1 MCDRLHL
8 SGCRLL
14 NSAEACAHCQM
25 KPLSM
30 LSRWVVLQS
39 PLWVLM
45 AMCAF
50 HFARQPKAMQHETGW
65 VSDAVGKGAAGSVVF
80 QTTGEIRLTSSG
92 TDLWNEADSAY
103 MVYRPITTTAE
114 LMVRVDTRVGQRGVH
129 GFAKAA
135 LAMRAGIKAD
145 APFVALAVTS
155 ERPTQSGMRPPTVV
169 QLLRQSRGSVTT
181 FRGAD
186 YLRPNGIWS
195 SEEERRQGMSSTHFP
210 KMDGDTVPMVWLR
223 IIVCLKSSKPTAI
236 GFISSAGH
244 AGEALGNWTSMG
256 DVELPRELAMQMA
269 SMPSTQ
275 ALNQS
280 GNLSLGGLTGM
291 PVAALML
298 TRGPYTRSTQSSSV
312 TFSHFSVSRVPQKQE
327 CRG

>member
-1 MCDRLHL
+1 
-8 SGCRLL
+8 
-14 NSAEACAHCQM
+14 M

-135 LAMRAGIKAD
+135 LAMRAESRQ
-145 APFVALAVTS
+145 T
-155 ERPTQSGMRPPTVV
+155 R
-169 QLLRQSRGSVTT
+169 LLSPWQ
-181 FRGAD
+181 
-186 YLRPNGIWS
+186 
-195 SEEERRQGMSSTHFP
+195 
-210 KMDGDTVPMVWLR
+210 
-223 IIVCLKSSKPTAI
+223 
-236 GFISSAGH
+236 
-244 AGEALGNWTSMG
+244 
-256 DVELPRELAMQMA
+256 
-269 SMPSTQ
+269 
-275 ALNQS
+275 
-280 GNLSLGGLTGM
+280 
-291 PVAALML
+291 
-298 TRGPYTRSTQSSSV
+298 
-312 TFSHFSVSRVPQKQE
+312 
-327 CRG
+327 